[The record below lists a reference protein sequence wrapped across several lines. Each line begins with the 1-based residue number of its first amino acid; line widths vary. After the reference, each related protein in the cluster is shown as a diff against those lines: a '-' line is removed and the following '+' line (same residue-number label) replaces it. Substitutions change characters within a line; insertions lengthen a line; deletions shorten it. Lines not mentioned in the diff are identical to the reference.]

1 MVFRAVAAA
10 DSTILYK
17 ESPAL
22 NKHALRLT
30 VTANA
35 VLILTIARIRWTGH
49 WSFTSL
55 RALIHPVTE
64 SILTPQNPAPAD
76 YYQNNFCSVFE
87 FVLARFQGIADDSI
101 ITDLQSYLEASS
113 DAQRL
118 FARLLTRKGPTFL
131 TASLKYAEVSKLDLY

>member
-1 MVFRAVAAA
+1 MVFLAVAAA

-49 WSFTSL
+49 
-55 RALIHPVTE
+55 
-64 SILTPQNPAPAD
+64 
-76 YYQNNFCSVFE
+76 
-87 FVLARFQGIADDSI
+87 
-101 ITDLQSYLEASS
+101 
-113 DAQRL
+113 
-118 FARLLTRKGPTFL
+118 
-131 TASLKYAEVSKLDLY
+131 